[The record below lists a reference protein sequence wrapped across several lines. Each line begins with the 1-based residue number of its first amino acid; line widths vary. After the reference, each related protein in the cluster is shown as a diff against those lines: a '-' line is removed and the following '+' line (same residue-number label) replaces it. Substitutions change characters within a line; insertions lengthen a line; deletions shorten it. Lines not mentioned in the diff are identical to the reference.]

1 MFCARAGIQTGLFL
15 LNLYYFFFRDELKWL
30 IMGASLEQREGGWKM
45 EDLPSDLGSVY
56 REDVL
61 VPRTWSVA
69 STVTIILSPAR

>member
-1 MFCARAGIQTGLFL
+1 
-15 LNLYYFFFRDELKWL
+15 
-30 IMGASLEQREGGWKM
+30 MGASLEQREGGWKM